1 MEMPK
6 KTYTFDRVVRLLI
19 ALAVVGAAVWL
30 LNRLSAVLLPFLIG
44 WLVAYM
50 LYPIVKFFQNTCRLK
65 YRLLAVFVTLC
76 LTVAVVVGAC
86 WLIIPSL
93 IDEFAKMG
101 QLLVQYAHRADTDK
115 LLTYDVIRW
124 LAEQLPAVDYQ
135 HLLTLDHLTAAVE
148 KVAPQFFNVLSGTW
162 NVLVGLFVAVVILL
176 YVIFILIDYEKI
188 SEGFVA
194 MIPTKYRSF
203 VVALLHDVESG
214 MNSYFRGQSLIALC
228 VGILFSIGF
237 SIIGLPMAITMGL
250 FIGVLNLVPYLQTV
264 GLVPVLFLTLLRSME
279 TGQNFWLLLLSVGIV
294 VVVVQG
300 LQDLLLTPKIMGKFM
315 GLKPAII
322 LLSLSVFGALFGV
335 VGMIIALPVTT
346 LLISYYKRYE
356 LNTEQPEN
364 DENVPICAK
373 K

>member
-1 MEMPK
+1 METFK
-6 KTYTFDRVVRLLI
+6 KPYTFDIVVRLLI
-19 ALAVVGAAVWL
+19 ALAVTGVALWL

-44 WLVAYM
+44 WLIAYM
-50 LYPIVKFFQNTCRLK
+50 LYPIVKFFQYTCRLK

-76 LTVAVVVGAC
+76 LTAGIIVGAC

-101 QLLVQYAHRADTDK
+101 QLLVQYAHRTDTER
-115 LLTYDVIRW
+115 LVIYDVIRW
-124 LAEQLPAVDYQ
+124 LAEQVPAVDYQ
-135 HLLTLDHLTAAVE
+135 HLLTLDNLTAILST
-148 KVAPQFFNVLSGTW
+148 VAPQFFNVLSGTW
-162 NVLVGLFVAVVILL
+162 KVLAGLFVAVIILL
-176 YVIFILIDYEKI
+176 YVIFILMDYEKI
-188 SEGFVA
+188 GDGFVA
-194 MIPTKYRSF
+194 IIPIKYRAF
-203 VVALLHDVESG
+203 VVTLLHDVESG

-264 GLVPVLFLTLLRSME
+264 GLIPVLFLTVLRSME
-279 TGQNFWLLLLSVGIV
+279 TGQNFWLLLLSVGVV

-322 LLSLSVFGALFGV
+322 LLSLSVFGALFGL

-346 LLISYYKRYE
+346 LLISYYKRYV
-356 LNTEQPEN
+356 LNTEQVDNETN
-364 DENVPICAK
+364 ISNSIK

>member
-1 MEMPK
+1 METLK
-6 KTYTFDRVVRLLI
+6 KPYTFDRVVRLLI
-19 ALAVVGAAVWL
+19 ALTIVGAALWL

-44 WLVAYM
+44 WLIAYM
-50 LYPIVKFFQNTCRLK
+50 LYPIVKFFQYTCRLK
-65 YRLLAVFVTLC
+65 YRLVAVFVTLC
-76 LTVAVVVGAC
+76 LTAGLIVGAC

-101 QLLVQYAHRADTDK
+101 QLLMQYASRTDTDFV
-115 LLTYDVIRW
+115 TDDVIRW
-124 LAEQLPAVDYQ
+124 LAERLPAVDYQ
-135 HLLTLDHLTAAVE
+135 HLLTIDNLTAAVA

-162 NVLVGLFVAVVILL
+162 KVLVGMFVAVVILL

-194 MIPTKYRSF
+194 IIPLKYRAF
-203 VVALLHDVESG
+203 VVTLLHDVESG

-264 GLVPVLFLTLLRSME
+264 GLIPVLFLTILRSME
-279 TGQNFWLLLLSVGIV
+279 TGQNVWLLILSVGVV

-335 VGMIIALPVTT
+335 VGMIIALPMTT
-346 LLISYYKRYE
+346 LLISYYKRYV
-356 LNTEQPEN
+356 LNTAQSEN
-364 DENVPICAK
+364 DANAPNCTK

>member
-135 HLLTLDHLTAAVE
+135 HLLTLDNLTAAVE

-203 VVALLHDVESG
+203 VVELLHDVESG

-346 LLISYYKRYE
+346 LLISYYKRYV